1 MNVFAVSLYKKS
13 LIIYMQTLVILLY
26 YPLLFNIRCNLK
38 ITFIIFL
45 YYRITSRNL
54 TELEEE

>member
-26 YPLLFNIRCNLK
+26 YTLLFNIRCNLK